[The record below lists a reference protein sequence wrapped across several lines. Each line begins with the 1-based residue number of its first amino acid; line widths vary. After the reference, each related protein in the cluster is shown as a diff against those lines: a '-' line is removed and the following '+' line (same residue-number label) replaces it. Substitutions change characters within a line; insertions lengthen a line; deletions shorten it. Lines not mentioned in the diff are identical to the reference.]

1 MRITDEVPL
10 PTSCRFLDGMEWLAM
25 EDWHN
30 PYNNPDMPRER
41 MIFISTQMDG
51 MNSCYCLF
59 LSLHLNVLKS
69 DAFLPLR
76 DNPEFTKL
84 CERVS
89 ALIVTEPRDVCEE

>member
-1 MRITDEVPL
+1 MRITDEVML

-59 LSLHLNVLKS
+59 PSLHLNVLKS

-84 CERVS
+84 CERVA
-89 ALIVTEPRDVCEE
+89 ALIVTEPRDVCGE

>member
-1 MRITDEVPL
+1 M
-10 PTSCRFLDGMEWLAM
+10 
-25 EDWHN
+25 
-30 PYNNPDMPRER
+30 
-41 MIFISTQMDG
+41 
-51 MNSCYCLF
+51 
-59 LSLHLNVLKS
+59 KS